1 MKNTQTTDI
10 PSQLDCESWL
20 AHSMLNAV
28 INSCRGHT
36 NKHLSKRQ
44 QAFHI
49 LSKHQLAFRILSKK
63 GVQER
68 WPAFASPLHWPNTTI
83 NMYTTRRRAQTC
95 TQPDARLRHV
105 HNPTQGSDMYTTR
118 RRAQTCTKLD
128 TGLREPHSVH
138 VAPSTPPAEI
148 HHKRLQN
155 LRWQSGPP
163 GRSTC
168 GMCRCV
174 KIIAQGVACM
184 EKGMS

>member
-95 TQPDARLRHV
+95 T
-105 HNPTQGSDMYTTR
+105 
-118 RRAQTCTKLD
+118 KLD